1 MGVRITS
8 ASWWIQMFVS
18 TFLTMIF
25 IYIIKKAMTKVNVPI
40 ASDIVASV

>member
-1 MGVRITS
+1 MRLTS
-8 ASWWIQMFVS
+8 VSWWTQMFVS

-25 IYIIKKAMTKVNVPI
+25 IYIIKKAMSKVNVPI